1 MARKTKVFRPYLD
14 DVERLSYG
22 KGAKKQRGTGS
33 RMVCH
38 RLNRD
43 ERKIYDFAKEKDP
56 SFIAVRGTGYRKN
69 RKGSPLCNIFRQ
81 RCDALEELC
90 VIIEK
95 RADLDR
101 VVIDFST
108 LRVRNDDV
116 FVTAILENV
125 LRAKYFDLYAEVMKD
140 HHHNVAVVS
149 SSSSSDSGNENS
161 VLSSIIRT
169 PIHWETVRT
178 KAIWGVEERL
188 ITIPCER
195 GVAKSLAID
204 VLKESHNFSFD
215 HVDDVDNDDEEK
227 EEEVIIPDEQSKML
241 SEFGDNAL
249 TERNIADDADEAVDD
264 DDDNFGIDWDDI

>member
-1 MARKTKVFRPYLD
+1 MGRKTKVFRPYLD

-43 ERKIYDFAKEKDP
+43 ERKIYELAKQNEP
-56 SFIAVRGTGYRKN
+56 SFLTVRGTGYRKN

-108 LRVRNDDV
+108 LRVRNDDI

-140 HHHNVAVVS
+140 NHAVVS
-149 SSSSSDSGNENS
+149 SSSSSDDGDDNS
-161 VLSSIIRT
+161 VPSSSSSSVIHS
-169 PIHWETVRT
+169 PIHWETVRM
-178 KAIWGVEERL
+178 KAIWGVDERL
-188 ITIPCER
+188 ITILCER
-195 GVAKSLAID
+195 DVAKSLAID
-204 VLKESHNFSFD
+204 VLKESSNFSFD
-215 HVDDVDNDDEEK
+215 HVDKDQE
-227 EEEVIIPDEQSKML
+227 EEEVIISDRRSQNGGGL
-241 SEFGDNAL
+241 FGDEAL
-249 TERNIADDADEAVDD
+249 TRNSADDTDADDAIDD
-264 DDDNFGIDWDDI
+264 DVDDNFGIDWDDI